1 MANAFTKNFMV
12 DGSRNTIVN
21 IHGDADATGEESN
34 LVLVDMSDLNQPS
47 TRIKVMKLAWG
58 GGSGT
63 RMRLRFGAEGGEHE
77 TFFETP
83 DQTAGEMDWTTA
95 GGIHNNNVL
104 NPTGDILLTTVG
116 FDNAADYLF
125 LIIWLKKVRKT
136 AGG

>member
-1 MANAFTKNFMV
+1 MANVFTYNFMI

-21 IHGDADATGEESN
+21 IHGDADGTGDDTDR
-34 LVLVDMSDLNQPS
+34 VLVDMSSLNQPS
-47 TRIKVMKLAWG
+47 PRIKVMKLAWG
-58 GGSGT
+58 GGTGT
-63 RMRLRFGAEGGEHE
+63 RMRLRFGDEGGVHE

-83 DQTAGEMDWTTA
+83 DQTAGEMDWTVA
-95 GGIHNNNVL
+95 GGLHNNNVL

-116 FDNAADYLF
+116 FDDAADYLF

>member
-1 MANAFTKNFMV
+1 MANTFTKNFMV

-21 IHGDADATGEESN
+21 IHGDADGTGEESN
-34 LVLVDMSDLNQPS
+34 RVIIDMSALNQPS
-47 TRIKVMKLAWG
+47 KRMKVIKLAWG
-58 GGSGT
+58 GGTGT
-63 RMRLRFGAEGGEHE
+63 RMRLRFGASGGQHE

-83 DQTAGEMDWTTA
+83 DQTAGEMDWTVA
-95 GGIHNNNVL
+95 GGLHNNNVP

-116 FDNAADYLF
+116 FNDAADYLY